1 VEHTSLS
8 SKQTTPIED
17 DLISPTKKSKNPSPS
32 STTSSDK
39 DIMIMASQYHLLE
52 VLQEYEGMNLEYPH
66 NTPDLWEGPLPVPY
80 KKLKM
85 PITSIMEDV
94 FIEPHTLPSH
104 PVEMAQEEYP
114 DDLYMDL

>member
-1 VEHTSLS
+1 
-8 SKQTTPIED
+8 
-17 DLISPTKKSKNPSPS
+17 
-32 STTSSDK
+32 
-39 DIMIMASQYHLLE
+39 
-52 VLQEYEGMNLEYPH
+52 MNLEYPH

-114 DDLYMDL
+114 DDLYMDLWGDPVLEVAQPAPVEQQA